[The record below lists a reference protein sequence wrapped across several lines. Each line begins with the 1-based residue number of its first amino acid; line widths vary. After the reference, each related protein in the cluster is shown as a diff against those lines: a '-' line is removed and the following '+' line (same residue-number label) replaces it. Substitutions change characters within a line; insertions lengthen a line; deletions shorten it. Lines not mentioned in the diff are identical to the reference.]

1 MAMTKYGDISPR
13 TAAYVAKQL
22 LERGLPLLT
31 LEKFLQ
37 AKTIPRNETKSIVFR
52 RYNSLPLATT
62 PLQEGVTPP
71 SVQMTKTDITATLEQ
86 YGSLIEISDVVAD
99 THEDPIIQEGV
110 ELLGEQAAQTV
121 ETIRWGILKAGTNKF
136 YSNGTT
142 RAEVNTPLNGNLV
155 KRIVRALKRQNA
167 QMITSIVKSTPA
179 FGTQAIL
186 PAYIAVGHTDLE
198 NDIRAL
204 PGFIDVKDYGNTQ
217 PFEGEIGSVGYV
229 RFILSN
235 IFTPYPSAGGDPTS
249 KNVISTNGTNA
260 DVYPI
265 LFLAKN
271 AAATVALK
279 GASAITPTVIN
290 PKPSKSDPLGQRGY
304 MGWKT
309 YTTAVIL
316 NDAWMAVAEVAA
328 TDL

>member
-13 TAAYVAKQL
+13 TAAYVAKDL
-22 LERGLPLLT
+22 LERGLPLLC

-37 AKTIPRNETKSIVFR
+37 AKPIPKNNTKSIIFR

-62 PLQEGVTPP
+62 PLQEGVTPDA
-71 SVQMTKTDITATLEQ
+71 VQMTKTDVTATLEQ
-86 YGSLIEISDVVAD
+86 YGSLIEITDVVAD
-99 THEDPIIQEGV
+99 THEDPIIREAV
-110 ELLGEQAAQTV
+110 DVLGEQAAQTI
-121 ETIRWGILKAGTNKF
+121 ETVRWGILTAGTNKF

-142 RAEVNTPLNGNLV
+142 RSDVNTPLNSTLL
-155 KRIVRALKRQNA
+155 KKIVRALKRQNA

-186 PAYIAVGHTDLE
+186 PAYIAIGHTDLE

-204 PGFIDVKDYGNTQ
+204 EGFIDVKDYGNTQ

-235 IFTPYPSAGGDPTS
+235 IFEPYPDAGGTA
-249 KNVISTNGTNA
+249 NGMISTSGTNA
-260 DVYPI
+260 DVYPLLI
-265 LFLAKN
+265 LAKN

-290 PKPSKSDPLGQRGY
+290 PSPTKSDPLGQRGY
-304 MGWKT
+304 IGWKT
-309 YTTAVIL
+309 YSTAVIL

-328 TDL
+328 TEL

>member
-1 MAMTKYGDISPR
+1 MAMTTYGDISPR
-13 TAAYVAKQL
+13 TAAYVAKEL
-22 LERGLPLLT
+22 LERGMPLLT

-37 AKTIPRNETKSIVFR
+37 AKPIPKNETKSIIFR

-62 PLQEGVTPP
+62 PLTEGVTPN
-71 SVQMTKTDITATLEQ
+71 SMQLTKTDITATLEQ

-110 ELLGEQAAQTV
+110 QILGEQAAQTLEAV
-121 ETIRWGILKAGTNKF
+121 RWGILTAGTNKF
-136 YSNGTT
+136 YSNGAT
-142 RAEVNTPLNGNLV
+142 RADVNTPISANLV
-155 KRIVRALKRQNA
+155 KKIVRALKRQNA

-186 PAYIAVGHTDLE
+186 PAYIALGHTDLE

-204 PGFIDVKDYGNTQ
+204 QGFIDVKDYGNTQ
-217 PFEGEIGSVGYV
+217 PLEGEIGSVGYV

-235 IFTPYPSAGGDPTS
+235 IFEPYPDAGGTAGSMITTS
-249 KNVISTNGTNA
+249 GTKA

-265 LFLAKN
+265 IFLGKN

-279 GASAITPTVIN
+279 GANAITPTVIN
-290 PKPSKSDPLGQRGY
+290 PKPSKSDPLGQRGF

-309 YTTAVIL
+309 YSTAVIL

-328 TDL
+328 TEL